1 MGIKVKIIPIKAY
14 NFIGIIKRYYILI
27 RYIYIIIIKEVKD
40 IIKEIVL

>member
-1 MGIKVKIIPIKAY
+1 M
-14 NFIGIIKRYYILI
+14 GIIKRYYILI